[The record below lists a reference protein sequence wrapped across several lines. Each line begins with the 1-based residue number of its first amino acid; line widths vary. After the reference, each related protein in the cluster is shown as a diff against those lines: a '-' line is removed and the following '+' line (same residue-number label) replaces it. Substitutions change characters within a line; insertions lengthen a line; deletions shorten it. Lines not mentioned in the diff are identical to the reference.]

1 MLHAIPAVVT
11 VHGEVTAD
19 HGGET
24 TLAQTGEQGVE
35 QLDGGLGGARRY
47 VTAIQEGVEVDL
59 LGATLGGHLDHAHD
73 VLFVAVYAT
82 RGHQTHDVNGLALGH
97 GSVDS
102 LGQLDVLEEVAVLDV
117 LGDAGQLL
125 IDDATG
131 TDVGV
136 AHFGVAHLAVRQ
148 THVQAGAGDQGAG
161 VVTGQAVQVRGLG
174 GSDGVVLLLGAVA
187 PTVHDD
193 QNQRFLSC

>member
-1 MLHAIPAVVT
+1 M
-11 VHGEVTAD
+11 
-19 HGGET
+19 
-24 TLAQTGEQGVE
+24 
-35 QLDGGLGGARRY
+35 
-47 VTAIQEGVEVDL
+47 
-59 LGATLGGHLDHAHD
+59 
-73 VLFVAVYAT
+73 LFVAVYAT
-82 RGHQTHDVNGLALGH
+82 RGHQTHDVHGLALGH

-131 TDVGV
+131 TDIGV

-161 VVTGQAVQVRGLG
+161 VVTGQAIQIGGLG
-174 GSDGVVLLLGAVA
+174 SSNGVVLLLGAVA